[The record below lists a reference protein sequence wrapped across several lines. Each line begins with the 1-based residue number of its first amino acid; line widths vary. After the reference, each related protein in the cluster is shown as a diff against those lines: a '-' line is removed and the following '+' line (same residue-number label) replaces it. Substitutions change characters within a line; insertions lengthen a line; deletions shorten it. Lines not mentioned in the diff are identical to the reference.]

1 MSANHI
7 LVVYPEVHKTKVA
20 VYRNVEPLF
29 LKNISHTEE
38 ELSQF
43 ENVIDQKHYR
53 MKFIKDELMKNN
65 FPLDSIEIVLGRSG
79 LVRPVS
85 QGVYR
90 INEAMIKDLNDGII
104 GKHATNL
111 GAIMAHDIATE
122 IGKEAFIANPVVV
135 DELSDVARL
144 TGHPLFERRSIY
156 HALNHKHV
164 AAKYAKSMNKQYKD
178 LNLIVC
184 HIGRGGVSIGAHKD
198 GKVIDVN
205 QAFDGGGP
213 FGITR
218 TGTLPMGQLVRMCF
232 SGEYS
237 EKEIM
242 EMITEKGGYRAYLGT
257 DNINEINQM
266 LAEGNKKAQLV
277 SYALSYQ
284 VSKEIASHIA
294 TLEGKV
300 DAIILTGIIFD
311 SQRFLENVKSR
322 IGSIAPIALYPSVN
336 DIEALAMYGY
346 EIIKGEVQI
355 KEYI

>member
-1 MSANHI
+1 MTANHI

-43 ENVIDQKHYR
+43 ENVIDQKEFR

-79 LVRPVS
+79 LVKPVS

-111 GAIMAHDIATE
+111 GAIMAYDIAME

-164 AAKYAKSMNKQYKD
+164 AAKYAKSMNKQYED

-205 QAFDGGGP
+205 QAYDGGGP

-232 SGEYS
+232 SGKYS

-242 EMITEKGGYRAYLGT
+242 DMITEKGGYRAYLGT

-284 VSKEIASHIA
+284 VSKEIASHVA

-336 DIEALAMYGY
+336 DVEALAMYGY
-346 EIIKGEVQI
+346 DILKGEVPI

>member
-1 MSANHI
+1 MTANHI

-43 ENVIDQKHYR
+43 ENVIDQKDFR

-79 LVRPVS
+79 LVKPVS

-111 GAIMAHDIATE
+111 GAIMAYDIAME

-164 AAKYAKSMNKQYKD
+164 AAKYAKSMNKQYED

-205 QAFDGGGP
+205 QAYDGGGP

-218 TGTLPMGQLVRMCF
+218 TGTLT
-232 SGEYS
+232 Y
-237 EKEIM
+237 
-242 EMITEKGGYRAYLGT
+242 GT
-257 DNINEINQM
+257 
-266 LAEGNKKAQLV
+266 
-277 SYALSYQ
+277 
-284 VSKEIASHIA
+284 
-294 TLEGKV
+294 
-300 DAIILTGIIFD
+300 
-311 SQRFLENVKSR
+311 
-322 IGSIAPIALYPSVN
+322 IGADVF
-336 DIEALAMYGY
+336 
-346 EIIKGEVQI
+346 QW
-355 KEYI
+355 